1 MDYDARGMKVIALGS
16 RAFISGFMLSG
27 VSGVEARDSTEAL
40 EQINNVLLGDKEL
53 GLLIVSDDISKGML
67 DELTEIRANN
77 PVPLIYVVPA
87 PGSKS
92 EKVEYRE
99 LIKRVLKMA

>member
-1 MDYDARGMKVIALGS
+1 MKVIALGS
-16 RAFISGFMLSG
+16 RAFTSGFMLSG
-27 VSGVEARDSTEAL
+27 LIGVEARDSTEAL
-40 EQINNVLLGDKEL
+40 QKINNLLLREKDL
-53 GLLIVSDDISKGML
+53 GLLIVSDDISRGIV

>member
-1 MDYDARGMKVIALGS
+1 MKVIALGS
-16 RAFISGFMLSG
+16 RAFTTGFMLSG
-27 VSGVEARDSTEAL
+27 VTGVEARDSAEAL
-40 EQINNVLLGDKEL
+40 RQITLLLQDKDL
-53 GLLIVSDDISKGML
+53 GLLIVSDDLSRGMA
-67 DELTEIRANN
+67 DQLTEIRANN